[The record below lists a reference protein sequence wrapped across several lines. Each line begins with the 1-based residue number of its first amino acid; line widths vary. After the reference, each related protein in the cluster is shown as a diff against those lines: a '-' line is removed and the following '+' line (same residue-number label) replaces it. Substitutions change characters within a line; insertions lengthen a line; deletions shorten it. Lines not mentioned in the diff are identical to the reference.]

1 MYKEVIAIFDIGKT
15 NKKFLLFDKKL
26 KIVHEAEQKFDEI
39 LDDDG
44 FACDDIEKIENWMKE
59 CVSDVI
65 LQKKYTIKALNFATY
80 GASLVYLNHNGKR
93 FTPVYNYLKPMPE
106 DVLKGFYETY
116 GGIEEFSRKTAS
128 PALGMLNSGLQA
140 LWFKRNKT
148 DLFNKI
154 RVVLHFP
161 QYLSYCFT
169 GKIAS
174 EYTSIG
180 CHTALWD
187 FDNRC
192 YHTWITKE
200 GINLPDP
207 IANSQIYDIDF
218 HGQTIKTGIGIHDSS
233 SSLVP
238 YFEGTK
244 EQFIL
249 ISTGTWCIFMNPFNT
264 EPLTTDQL
272 KKDSLCYLSVQQRQ
286 VKSSRLFLGHI
297 HDVNVEKI
305 SKHFGKEAG
314 YYKKVKADAGM
325 LSSLR
330 KDKDKRI
337 YFQHSVPKDYIDLSV
352 NPGIFQSFE
361 EAYHHLIHDLASL
374 GMESLS
380 LIIPADD
387 KTQIVY
393 ISGGF
398 ARNEI
403 FVKLMAAWLPGKKV
417 YTSEIDNATALGAAM
432 IVWENSFGK
441 VAPAIDMGLK
451 ECKIEET
458 ISKSI

>member
-1 MYKEVIAIFDIGKT
+1 MEVIAIFDIGKT

-26 KIVHEAEQKFDEI
+26 KMVHVVEQQFEEI
-39 LDDDG
+39 MDDDG
-44 FACDDIEKIENWMKE
+44 FACDDIVRIENWIKK

-80 GASLVYLNHNGKR
+80 GASLVYLNHNGIR

-116 GGIEEFSRKTAS
+116 GGIEEFSRNTAS
-128 PALGMLNSGLQA
+128 PALGMLNSGLQV
-140 LWFKRNKT
+140 LWLKRKKP
-148 DLFNKI
+148 DLFNKV
-154 RVVLHFP
+154 RVILHFP

-180 CHTALWD
+180 CHTALWN
-187 FDNRC
+187 FDERC

-200 GINLPDP
+200 GITLPDP
-207 IANSQIYDIDF
+207 VPNSQIYNIDF
-218 HGQTIKTGIGIHDSS
+218 QGQTIKTGIGIHDSS

-238 YFEGTK
+238 YFRGTK

-264 EPLTTDQL
+264 EPLTTEQL
-272 KKDSLCYLSVQQRQ
+272 KKDSLCYLSVQQQQ
-286 VKSSRLFLGHI
+286 VKSSRLFLGHM
-297 HDVNVEKI
+297 HDVNLEKI
-305 SKHFGKEAG
+305 SNHFGKDAG
-314 YYKKVKADAGM
+314 YFKKVKPDSGM
-325 LSSLR
+325 LSSLI
-330 KDKDKRI
+330 KNKDKRI
-337 YFQHSVPKDYIDLSV
+337 FFKNSVPNDYIDQSV
-352 NPGIFQSFE
+352 DPDIFSSFE
-361 EAYHHLIHDLASL
+361 EAYHQLIHDLASL

-380 LIIPADD
+380 LIIAADD

-403 FVKLMAAWLPGKKV
+403 FVKLLAAWLPRKKV
-417 YTSEIDNATALGAAM
+417 YTSEIDNTTALGAAM
-432 IVWENSFGK
+432 VVWENSFGK
-441 VAPAIDMGLK
+441 LAPEIDLGLK
-451 ECKIEET
+451 DCNRV
-458 ISKSI
+458 